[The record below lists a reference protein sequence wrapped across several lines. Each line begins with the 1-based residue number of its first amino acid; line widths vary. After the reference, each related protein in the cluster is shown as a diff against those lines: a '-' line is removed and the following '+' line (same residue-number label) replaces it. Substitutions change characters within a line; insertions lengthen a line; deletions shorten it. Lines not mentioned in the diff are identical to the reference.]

1 MRIDILTIF
10 PEIFTPLDS
19 SIIGKARKNNL
30 VSIKVW
36 DLRDFV
42 DPKDRHK
49 KVDDT
54 PYGGGKGMVLKCQP
68 VFEAVKNIKKE
79 NKKPR
84 VILTTPQ
91 GRLFTQAKARQM
103 SRESGLLIIC
113 GHYEGIDERVTD
125 ICDEEISIGD
135 YILTGGELP
144 AMVITDAV
152 VRLLKGVLPDGAAV
166 SDSFFEGLLDWPC
179 YTKPVVFNGME
190 VPPVLLSG
198 NHMAIDKWRK
208 QQAFER
214 TKDRRPEMYRL
225 YLKRQNKKENL

>member
-68 VFEAVKNIKKE
+68 VFKAVKSIKKE
-79 NKKPR
+79 NKKAR

-103 SRESGLLIIC
+103 SKESGLLIIC

-208 QQAFER
+208 QQALER

-225 YLKRQNKKENL
+225 YLKRQSKKENL